1 MDIVALD
8 PSHIEAVVTLYQR
21 AIRSVPHCRFVPSR
35 QACISA
41 LQSAA
46 AERGPL
52 FVAVDAG
59 VPRGFA
65 ALNDH
70 GETVEG
76 WRTAEITALFIDDV
90 VAGNPLL
97 DAVTTWAHAREVQ
110 RLFAFPATHFHCPF
124 PGYNG
129 GWDGLSDRV
138 RLVAQLLTRRGFTPF
153 HRELHMEYAGARHAS
168 APLSAPQGIRVV
180 QRTAAQGQVVA
191 AAFNAE
197 REVGICE
204 YSRVTRIS
212 DAPGAE
218 KWGFV
223 WNLEVAKAERRRGIG
238 RYLLSFALTELSE
251 QECCGV
257 WLTTEAGNWP
267 AQTMYLALGFVVVD
281 GSTCFRKDL

>member
-1 MDIVALD
+1 MDIAALD

-35 QACISA
+35 QACMSA

-76 WRTAEITALFIDDV
+76 RRTAEITALFVDEID
-90 VAGNPLL
+90 AGDLLL
-97 DAVTTWAHAREVQ
+97 DAVATWAHAREVK
-110 RLFAFPATHFHCPF
+110 RLLAFPATHFHCPF

-138 RLVAQLLTRRGFTPF
+138 GLVAQLLTRHGFTPF
-153 HRELHMEYAGARHAS
+153 HRELHMEYAGAWYPS
-168 APLSAPQGIRVV
+168 GPLSAPQGIRVV
-180 QRTAAQGQVVA
+180 QRTVAQGQVVA
-191 AAFNAE
+191 AAFDGE
-197 REVGICE
+197 REVGECV
-204 YSRVTRIS
+204 YSPLTRIS
-212 DAPGAE
+212 DGPGAE

-223 WNLEVAKAERRRGIG
+223 WNLEVVEAERRRGIG
-238 RYLLSFALTELSE
+238 RYLLSFALTELCA
-251 QECCGV
+251 QQCRGV

-267 AQTMYLALGFVVVD
+267 AQALYLALGFVVVD
-281 GSTCFRKDL
+281 GSSCFHKDL